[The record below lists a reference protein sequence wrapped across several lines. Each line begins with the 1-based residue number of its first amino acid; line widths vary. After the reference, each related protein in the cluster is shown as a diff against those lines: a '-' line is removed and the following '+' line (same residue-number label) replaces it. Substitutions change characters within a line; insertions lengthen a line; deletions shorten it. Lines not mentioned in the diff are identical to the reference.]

1 MTTQSS
7 STGIPTRPVIK
18 DGNEVYNMIMGEI
31 EADLTLDNLPKN
43 GEKYAGEIKEKTIER
58 AQRYKAAFIEYSARY
73 EKYKQEQD
81 DAISLYGR
89 KAIQAV
95 EEKSSVRDDGA
106 MSELESAIS
115 NS

>member
-43 GEKYAGEIKEKTIER
+43 GEKYAGETKEKTIAR
-58 AQRYKAAFIEYSARY
+58 AHRYKAAFIEYNERY
-73 EKYKQEQD
+73 TKFKQEQD
-81 DAISLYGR
+81 DAIRTYGR
-89 KAIQAV
+89 ESIQAV
-95 EEKSSVRDDGA
+95 ENKSSVRDEGA

>member
-7 STGIPTRPVIK
+7 STGMPNPPVIK
-18 DGNEVYNMIMGEI
+18 DGKEVYNMIMGEI
-31 EADLTLDNLPKN
+31 EADLTLDNLPN
-43 GEKYAGEIKEKTIER
+43 NEEKYEGQTKEQTIER
-58 AQRYKAAFIEYSARY
+58 AQRYKAAFIEYNERY
-73 EKYKQEQD
+73 AKYKQEQD
-81 DAISLYGR
+81 DAVRVYGR

-95 EEKSSVRDDGA
+95 EEKSSARDDGA